1 MKNLLYVAAV
11 VASLF
16 SGASLAMAQS
26 TPGNGITTGS
36 AANSEAKYHDGEYTH
51 DRTYGG
57 GLPFYGSTR
66 LMNEAHAPARR
77 HHMKARA
84 GRSQV
89 SSRSAAIFRV
99 F

>member
-16 SGASLAMAQS
+16 GGASLAMAQS

-57 GLPFYGSTR
+57 GLPSYGSIR
-66 LMNEAHAPARR
+66 LMNEAHRSFARYRGNTR
-77 HHMKARA
+77 HLF
-84 GRSQV
+84 RS
-89 SSRSAAIFRV
+89 R
-99 F
+99 